1 MLLQFPV
8 WEISIIIET
17 VGCLRNTPWLEIP
30 NEIDKM
36 IKIVEGFSRDW
47 GRLPEVLKVGYLQ
60 RTKTRSWPHGKVL
73 AFSEE
78 TSKGINLR

>member
-17 VGCLRNTPWLEIP
+17 VWSLRNTPWLEIP

-47 GRLPEVLKVGYLQ
+47 GRLPEVLKGWDTYKEQKLEVDNMAKFLSLV
-60 RTKTRSWPHGKVL
+60 KKLPKES
-73 AFSEE
+73 
-78 TSKGINLR
+78 I